1 MNVVIW
7 MVAGGV
13 VGWLA
18 CTLLHLNASRGLVVS
33 AIIGILGAFFGGH
46 VLAPIFGAAVGEPGV
61 FSPFAL
67 LVAAATAAGCLTV
80 SDMMYERF
88 GL

>member
-1 MNVVIW
+1 MNVMIW

-13 VGWLA
+13 VGWVA
-18 CTLLHLNASRGLVVS
+18 CTAMHLNAARGLVVS
-33 AIIGILGAFFGGH
+33 AVIGVVGAFFGGH
-46 VLAPIFGAAVGEPGV
+46 VLAPIFGAAVSETGA

-67 LVAAATAAGCLTV
+67 IVAGATAIACLTI

-88 GL
+88 GF